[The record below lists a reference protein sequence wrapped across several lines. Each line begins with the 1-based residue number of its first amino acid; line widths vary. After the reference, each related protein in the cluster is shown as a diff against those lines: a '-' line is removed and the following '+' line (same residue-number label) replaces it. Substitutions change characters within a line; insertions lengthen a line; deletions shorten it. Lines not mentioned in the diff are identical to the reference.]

1 MWHVKCTKNLACPPF
16 LRMYSKQLAIE
27 LLIESMKIYDHS
39 SCSSTCEISLCS
51 NCASIWDGSQD
62 ITVNER
68 PFVPP
73 PPCEDVMRNLSA
85 GDDNSILSH
94 SNPTPGNVPHS
105 GNDLIGG
112 QPSQGGVSRTVR
124 KKRSLRSVMRLATS
138 RPVPFLG
145 DERTGL
151 KHPMYRTVS
160 AAASL

>member
-1 MWHVKCTKNLACPPF
+1 
-16 LRMYSKQLAIE
+16 
-27 LLIESMKIYDHS
+27 
-39 SCSSTCEISLCS
+39 
-51 NCASIWDGSQD
+51 
-62 ITVNER
+62 
-68 PFVPP
+68 
-73 PPCEDVMRNLSA
+73 MRNLSA

-160 AAASL
+160 AAASI